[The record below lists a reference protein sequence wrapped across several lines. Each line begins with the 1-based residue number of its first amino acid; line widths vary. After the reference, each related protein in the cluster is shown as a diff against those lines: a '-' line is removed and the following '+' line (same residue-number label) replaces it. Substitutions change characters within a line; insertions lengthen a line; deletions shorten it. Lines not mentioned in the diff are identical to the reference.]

1 MKPDAKNPE
10 AGKIQVRLIFGTVPG
25 PLHDGELTT
34 FGLQTTEQD
43 IIPGREQRNKTIFEC
58 ELAMR
63 ISEDA
68 QPVFSGPCA
77 NGPAS
82 SRFLYLSWKRLNN
95 SPTPWVQRIK
105 IPLSTVTRAQ
115 ALDALKPNRVLHAD
129 VTGRRPHETTT
140 VAWQVLEGPT
150 L

>member
-1 MKPDAKNPE
+1 MKPDPKNPG
-10 AGKIQVRLIFGTVPG
+10 AGKIQVRLIFGAVPG
-25 PLHDGELTT
+25 PLHEGELTT
-34 FGLQTTEQD
+34 FGLQTTKQE
-43 IIPGREQRNKTIFEC
+43 IIPGCGQKNKTVFEC

-63 ISEDA
+63 ISEIA

-95 SPTPWVQRIK
+95 SPAPWVQRIK
-105 IPLSTVTRAQ
+105 IPLSTITRAQ
-115 ALDALKPNRVLHAD
+115 ALDALKPNRVLFAD
-129 VTGRRPHETTT
+129 VTGRRPHETTA
-140 VAWQVLEGPT
+140 VVWQVLEGPI

>member
-34 FGLQTTEQD
+34 LGLQTTEQD
-43 IIPGREQRNKTIFEC
+43 IIPGREQRNKTIFVC

-63 ISEDA
+63 IPEA
-68 QPVFSGPCA
+68 AEPVFSGPCA

-105 IPLSTVTRAQ
+105 IPLSPITRAQ
-115 ALDALKPNRVLHAD
+115 ALNALKPNRVLYAD
-129 VTGRRPHETTT
+129 VTGRRPHETTA
-140 VAWQVLEGPT
+140 VVWQVREGPI